1 MIDWHRLFG
10 LTLEDYFTGT
20 HYRVELEKDVAR
32 KRQVLDVVIVRG
44 SGEALID
51 PCDGLEDLKPHNLL
65 TYKSGQESLDAWA
78 IAELIGHYVNY
89 RKAFAPRE
97 PTARFG
103 LYAVTT
109 RRPRALAHQVT
120 LEPVKPGVYH
130 LPVVGRMITLIV
142 LREVESCPR
151 NALWS
156 LFSFEAARVA
166 LGAESYR
173 WRQDDHLPILETIYQ
188 RYRETGIPMSYTF
201 EDFRH
206 DYERE
211 LLERLPPEERL
222 RGLPPEELTRRLT
235 PEERL
240 RGLPSEELACRLS
253 PEERLWGLP
262 LEELARR
269 LPPEE
274 LARRLRPEERLLG
287 LSDAELDR
295 LAELLAQRKSG
306 RH

>member
-20 HYRVELEKDVAR
+20 LYTVELEKDVAR

-44 SGEALID
+44 PERGAALAD

-78 IAELIGHYVNY
+78 IDELIGHYVNY

-97 PTARFG
+97 PTHRFG

-120 LEPVKPGVYH
+120 LEPVKLGVYH

-142 LREVESCPR
+142 LREVETCPR

-211 LLERLPPEERL
+211 LLKRLPPEERL

-240 RGLPSEELACRLS
+240 RGLP
-253 PEERLWGLP
+253 P
-262 LEELARR
+262 EELARR

-274 LARRLRPEERLLG
+274 RLRGLPPEDRLRG

-295 LAELLAQRKSG
+295 LAALLARRKSG
-306 RH
+306 QH

>member
-44 SGEALID
+44 SGAALLD

-109 RRPRALAHQVT
+109 RRPRALAQQAT
-120 LEPVKPGVYH
+120 LEPVKPGVYR
-130 LPVVGRMITLIV
+130 LPVVGQSVTLIV
-142 LREVESCPR
+142 LREVETCPR
-151 NALWS
+151 NALWA

-166 LGAESYR
+166 RGAESYR

-201 EDFRH
+201 QDFRH
-206 DYERE
+206 DVA
-211 LLERLPPEERL
+211 LEMLDRLTPEERL
-222 RGLPPEELTRRLT
+222 RGLPPEEL
-235 PEERL
+235 
-240 RGLPSEELACRLS
+240 
-253 PEERLWGLP
+253 
-262 LEELARR
+262 ARR

-274 LARRLRPEERLLG
+274 RLRGVPPEERLRGVPPEERLRG

-295 LAELLAQRKSG
+295 LEALLARRKCG
-306 RH
+306 RP

>member
-20 HYRVELEKDVAR
+20 QYAVELEKDVAR

-44 SGEALID
+44 PERGAALED

-89 RKAFAPRE
+89 RKAFAPCE
-97 PTARFG
+97 PTHHFG

-120 LEPVKPGVYH
+120 LEPVKLGVYH

-188 RYRETGIPMSYTF
+188 RYRERGIAMSYTF
-201 EDFRH
+201 QDFRH
-206 DYERE
+206 DVALEMLDRLTPEER
-211 LLERLPPEERL
+211 LRGLPPEERL
-222 RGLPPEELTRRLT
+222 RGLPPEELARRLP

-240 RGLPSEELACRLS
+240 RGLP
-253 PEERLWGLP
+253 PED
-262 LEELARR
+262 
-269 LPPEE
+269 
-274 LARRLRPEERLLG
+274 RLRG

-295 LAELLAQRKSG
+295 LAALLARRKSG
-306 RH
+306 QH

>member
-44 SGEALID
+44 SGAALVD

-120 LEPVKPGVYH
+120 LEPVKPGVYR
-130 LPVVGRMITLIV
+130 LPVAGQSVTLIV
-142 LREVESCPR
+142 LREVEICPR
-151 NALWS
+151 NALWA

-201 EDFRH
+201 QDFRH
-206 DYERE
+206 DVA
-211 LLERLPPEERL
+211 LEMLDRLPPEERL
-222 RGLPPEELTRRLT
+222 RGLPPEERLRGLP

-240 RGLPSEELACRLS
+240 RGLP
-253 PEERLWGLP
+253 PEERLRG
-262 LEELARR
+262 

-274 LARRLRPEERLLG
+274 RLRG

-295 LAELLAQRKSG
+295 LEALLARRKSG
-306 RH
+306 RP